1 MKKRRY
7 NIKFPVNESRHLNQ
21 DEVNFVLEE
30 NGQMQTLRF
39 HDYGELYRRPGL
51 YEQLFYDRLKCA
63 SPEKVCEVLSKVLKH
78 NRGELSE
85 LRVLDV
91 GAGNG
96 MVGERLFNAGVSR
109 LIGIDIDAEAQNACE
124 RDRPG
129 VYDAYY
135 VADLCRLESGV
146 EEEIRAW
153 QVDCLTCV
161 AALGFGDIPTEA
173 FINAYNMV
181 RTGGWVVFNI
191 KETFL
196 QESDDS
202 GFSLLVKQ
210 LLLKDSL
217 EVHHLERYCHRMS
230 IDGTPLHYYVL
241 VGKKQADIPL
251 SYARDIAGAARTATV
266 LPSERGGIRAH

>member
-7 NIKFPVNESRHLNQ
+7 NIKFPVNESAHLGQ

-30 NGQMQTLRF
+30 NGQTQKLRF
-39 HDYGELYRRPGL
+39 HDYSELYRRPGL
-51 YEQLFYDRLKCA
+51 YEQLFYDRLKCT
-63 SPEKVCEVLSKVLKH
+63 SPEKICEVLAKVLKH
-78 NRGELSE
+78 NRCEMSE

-135 VADLCRLESGV
+135 VADLCRLEPDV
-146 EEEIRAW
+146 EEEMRAW

-181 RTGGWVVFNI
+181 RMGGWVVFNI

-251 SYARDIAGAARTATV
+251 SYARDIASAERTAALLMPEST
-266 LPSERGGIRAH
+266 SARAH